1 MKRCRISLTS
11 HVAVQAQLSSQ
22 FAASLF
28 ISHLPLQH
36 LADFPR
42 PPPPTTVPSLVAM
55 LPSLITHALSLSLS
69 LLSFLPSASALP
81 QITRTGKYLY
91 DPSGN
96 RFTLKVSV
104 GLCR

>member
-11 HVAVQAQLSSQ
+11 HVAVQAHLNSPPPSSSPIFLSN
-22 FAASLF
+22 
-28 ISHLPLQH
+28 ISRTSP
-36 LADFPR
+36 A
-42 PPPPTTVPSLVAM
+42 PPPTTVPSLVAM

>member
-36 LADFPR
+36 LSDSPA
-42 PPPPTTVPSLVAM
+42 PPPTTVPSLVAM